1 MISNCR
7 FGIELEKSYI
17 SLHPDGSVKQI
28 RVYNPD
34 LTAKVDI
41 EYSMHQ
47 GKMTLHAHDYVN
59 GVRQPY
65 RDLTPEE
72 HEEYGKYFGGS
83 K

>member
-1 MISNCR
+1 MAEYIV
-7 FGIELEKSYI
+7 EPKSRA
-17 SLHPDGSVKQI
+17 DI
-28 RVYNPD
+28 RR
-34 LTAKVDI
+34 LTKVDI

-72 HEEYGKYFGGS
+72 YEEYGKYFGGS